1 MNKKRRRKITL
12 IKGIDPRAS
21 KVDKVKHVF
30 KEFRKRWKDIYWW
43 KIETS
48 HYTLQ
53 FYYGIMRGNAG
64 IYVVEENWDNLIIL
78 DACRYD
84 VLREVM
90 GEDKDIGY
98 RVSRGSSTL
107 EWVRENFTNRKH
119 DDIVYVTANPWL
131 NRLAAD
137 SFHKIISV
145 WKDGW
150 DDNLNTVHPKTM
162 TEYAKKAAKEYP
174 DKRLI
179 IHYMQPHQPYIEKYN
194 LPAIMSVDYV
204 RPKELIGQSER
215 GNYGPLAVWD
225 AYKRSLEA
233 TLPHV
238 FALINELKGRTVIS
252 ADHGELFG
260 KKILF
265 FTFTGHY
272 WGIRVPELVEVPWV
286 VFEGEERKRI
296 EDGGE
301 KERLKG
307 KIRALKE
314 LGKT

>member
-1 MNKKRRRKITL
+1 
-12 IKGIDPRAS
+12 
-21 KVDKVKHVF
+21 
-30 KEFRKRWKDIYWW
+30 
-43 KIETS
+43 
-48 HYTLQ
+48 
-53 FYYGIMRGNAG
+53 MRGNAG

-119 DDIVYVTANPWL
+119 DDIVYITANPWL

-179 IHYMQPHQPYIEKYN
+179 IHYMQPHKPYIEKYN
-194 LPAIMSVDYV
+194 LQAIMSVDYM
-204 RPKELIGQSER
+204 RPKELTGQSGR

-252 ADHGELFG
+252 ADHGELFS
-260 KKILF
+260 KKVLI
-265 FTFTGHY
+265 FTLKSGHY
-272 WGIRVPELVEVPWV
+272 WGIHVPELIEVPWV
-286 VFEGEERKRI
+286 VFEGEERKQT
-296 EDGGE
+296 EEGDE
-301 KERLKG
+301 KERLKR

>member
-1 MNKKRRRKITL
+1 LNKKRGKKITL

-21 KVDKVKHVF
+21 KIDKVKHVF
-30 KEFRKRWKDIYWW
+30 KELRERWKDIYWW

-48 HYTLQ
+48 HYILQ
-53 FYYGIMRGNAG
+53 FYYGIIRGNAG
-64 IYVVEENWDNLIIL
+64 IYVVEEDWDTLIIL

-90 GEDKDIGY
+90 GADIDY

-107 EWVRENFTNRKH
+107 EWVRENFTDWKS
-119 DDIVYVTANPWL
+119 DDIVYVTANPWV

-137 SFHKIISV
+137 SFHRIIPV

-150 DDNLNTVHPKTM
+150 DDKLDTVHPKTM

-179 IHYMQPHQPYIEKYN
+179 VHYMQPHQPYIVEKWS
-194 LPAIMSVDYV
+194 LPAIMSADYM
-204 RPKELIGQSER
+204 RPKEITRQFER
-215 GNYGPLAVWD
+215 GNLGPLAVWD

-238 FALINELKGRTVIS
+238 FALIN
-252 ADHGELFG
+252 
-260 KKILF
+260 
-265 FTFTGHY
+265 
-272 WGIRVPELVEVPWV
+272 
-286 VFEGEERKRI
+286 
-296 EDGGE
+296 
-301 KERLKG
+301 
-307 KIRALKE
+307 
-314 LGKT
+314 

>member
-1 MNKKRRRKITL
+1 MNKKRGKKITL

-21 KVDKVKHVF
+21 KIDKVKHVF
-30 KEFRKRWKDIYWW
+30 KELRERWKDIYWW

-48 HYTLQ
+48 HYILQ
-53 FYYGIMRGNAG
+53 FYYGIIRGNAG
-64 IYVVEENWDNLIIL
+64 IYVVEEDWDTLIIL

-90 GEDKDIGY
+90 GADIDY

-107 EWVRENFTNRKH
+107 EWVRENFTDGKH
-119 DDIVYVTANPWL
+119 DDIVYVTANPWV
-131 NRLAAD
+131 NRLAAH

-150 DDNLNTVHPKTM
+150 DDKLDTVHPKTM

-179 IHYMQPHQPYIEKYN
+179 VHYMQPHQPYIVEKWS
-194 LPAIMSVDYV
+194 LPAIMSADYM
-204 RPKELIGQSER
+204 RPKEITRQFER
-215 GNYGPLAVWD
+215 GNLGPLAVWD

-252 ADHGELFG
+252 ADHGELFH
-260 KKILF
+260 KKVLI
-265 FTFTGHY
+265 FTLKSGHY
-272 WGIRVPELVEVPWV
+272 WGIHVPELIKVPWV
-286 VFEGEERKRI
+286 VFEGEERKQT
-296 EDGGE
+296 EEVDE